1 VHIDLVVNMELVPK
15 KLSSLT
21 GVWFQ
26 FWIMIGIYIG
36 WFVRMIHVSLFKDP
50 DDEPGY
56 MWHYFIYLWPLVI
69 HIPRLCGVL
78 WLFTF
83 DTPQFYMKKHGMN
96 TKCFETNEAVL
107 KKFYH
112 EKDVPKIHFYLMKE
126 FLLTN

>member
-1 VHIDLVVNMELVPK
+1 
-15 KLSSLT
+15 
-21 GVWFQ
+21 
-26 FWIMIGIYIG
+26 MIGIYIG
-36 WFVRMIHVSLFKDP
+36 WFVRMIHVSLLKDP